1 MTDTEDL
8 GAEVRS
14 GVARL
19 YRRLRAERAD
29 DRWSD
34 TQLAVLNALMRRGPQ
49 SLRELSNRE
58 QVTPPSMNQAVNG
71 LAQAGY
77 VVREADPEDGRRVL
91 LSATAEGERVASEL
105 RQRRN
110 AWLDGRLGALTAV
123 ERSTLLDAARI
134 LRRIAEE

>member
-1 MTDTEDL
+1 MTDTDDL
-8 GAEVRS
+8 GAELRG

-34 TQLAVLNALMRRGPQ
+34 TQLAVLNTLMRRGPQ
-49 SLRELSNRE
+49 SLRELSDRE
-58 QVTPPSMNQAVNG
+58 RVTPPSMNQAVNG
-71 LAQAGY
+71 LADAGY
-77 VVREADPEDGRRVL
+77 VVRTPDPEDGRRVL

-110 AWLDGRLGALTAV
+110 AWLDGRLAALTAE
-123 ERSTLLDAARI
+123 ERSTLLAAARI
-134 LRRIAEE
+134 QRRIAEE